1 MAVDDS
7 LRAQANP
14 TFRFLVTIGG
24 EAQAAFT
31 ECTLPVVEWEMQEV
45 KEGGLNVYTHQLPV
59 RRKGARITLKNG
71 VGKSQLLQWYIQTM
85 NEQFKRKP
93 ISVSLLDARQ
103 KKIMIWDLADAYPI
117 KWTGPQLKSDDN
129 SIAIQTLEFVGG
141 ELTIEA
147 AGN

>member
-7 LRAQANP
+7 LRARANP

-31 ECTLPVVEWEMQEV
+31 ECTLPVVEWETEEV

-71 VGKSQLLQWYIQTM
+71 VGKSSLLEWYLQTM
-85 NEQFKRKP
+85 REQFKRKP
-93 ISVSLLDARQ
+93 VTVSLLDARQ
-103 KKIMIWDLADAYPI
+103 QKIITWELADAYPV
-117 KWTGPQLKSDDN
+117 KWTGPQLKADEN
-129 SIAIQTLEFVGG
+129 AIAIQTVEFVGG
-141 ELTIEA
+141 ELTIEP
-147 AGN
+147 AGS